1 MVSVFPKDHCP
12 LGRLP
17 PPPWFSKSDQ
27 KNLLLRLDFFLY
39 TWGTRPVST
48 TQARINSKLWIIN
61 NVDLIHSF
69 QHGHCQHCKYDNL
82 GMVRHDF
89 AFAMILLL
97 PERSSK
103 VALGAFSPVCTAPT
117 RSSQFQILQEQ
128 RQPCFDQNLSS
139 LVDSDTRSLLN
150 RRL

>member
-12 LGRLP
+12 LGRLL
-17 PPPWFSKSDQ
+17 PPPWFSSQTTTKFFFFDFCLPGAQDQYQPPKLASAPGSSEEKMQ
-27 KNLLLRLDFFLY
+27 KNSVTFY
-39 TWGTRPVST
+39 ICPV
-48 TQARINSKLWIIN
+48 
-61 NVDLIHSF
+61 V
-69 QHGHCQHCKYDNL
+69 
-82 GMVRHDF
+82 
-89 AFAMILLL
+89 MILPELISFYSNFLSL
-97 PERSSK
+97 PLQSSK

>member
-1 MVSVFPKDHCP
+1 MVIVNIVSMII
-12 LGRLP
+12 
-17 PPPWFSKSDQ
+17 WEWSD
-27 KNLLLRLDFFLY
+27 
-39 TWGTRPVST
+39 
-48 TQARINSKLWIIN
+48 
-61 NVDLIHSF
+61 
-69 QHGHCQHCKYDNL
+69 
-82 GMVRHDF
+82 
-89 AFAMILLL
+89 MILLL
-97 PERSSK
+97 PEQSSK